1 MSSSLRSHLL
11 MSNRWPIK
19 SSHSA
24 KHNITK
30 LSSIWFTSITSV
42 SMKTKASS
50 ASINKIKSFISF
62 AKITGTHFRIRSN
75 SSLTYIKN

>member
-1 MSSSLRSHLL
+1 L
-11 MSNRWPIK
+11 MSNRWLIK

-30 LSSIWFTSITSV
+30 LSSIWFISITSV

-50 ASINKIKSFISF
+50 ISINRIKSFISF
-62 AKITGTHFRIRSN
+62 AKTTGMHFRILIY
-75 SSLTYIKN
+75 SSLTYTEN